1 MEPRN
6 YQGAQDARSIE
17 VLPRPAMLDQIL
29 EQLTQLR
36 ERLAQSTGVLGS
48 IVDRVC
54 GPRPEET
61 LKKGQEGAIGGG
73 KLAAIGRELDGLL
86 FEIEAIEVRTKR
98 LTVL

>member
-1 MEPRN
+1 MEHRN
-6 YQGAQDARSIE
+6 YQDARSIE
-17 VLPRPAMLDQIL
+17 APPQPAMLDQIL
-29 EQLTQLR
+29 EQLTELR

-61 LKKGQEGAIGGG
+61 LKGQAGAIGGG

>member
-36 ERLAQSTGVLGS
+36 ERLAQSTGELGS

-61 LKKGQEGAIGGG
+61 LKGQAGAIGGG

>member
-29 EQLTQLR
+29 EQLTELR

-61 LKKGQEGAIGGG
+61 LKGQAGAIGGG